1 MIDSALG
8 VWYRGEIM
16 KSIKVG
22 KREIG
27 YNLPP
32 FVIAEIGINHNG
44 SVEIAKKL
52 IDAAVEAGC
61 DAVKFQKRTIDV
73 VYTKEELARP
83 RPVDQSLITTARLR
97 QKKYGYDILDKKAW
111 ARLNKDPED
120 TTNGDLKRILEFG
133 APEYKEIDAY
143 CKEKGIMW
151 FASPWDEASV
161 DFLEKF
167 KPVAYK
173 IGSPSNT
180 DKELL
185 KYIKSKKRP
194 ILVSTGMSDEKI
206 VEKVVDVL
214 GEEGLI
220 ILHCISTYP
229 AKDEEL
235 NLANIP
241 RFIKKF
247 PKALIGYSGHEV
259 GAYPP
264 LVAAALGACVLER
277 HMTLDRAMWGSDHA
291 ASLEVAGWHCLM
303 SELRVL
309 PKYLGKEVKDILESE
324 RPIATKLRR
333 KNTLFG

>member
-1 MIDSALG
+1 MRPAQAVKIG
-8 VWYRGEIM
+8 Q
-16 KSIKVG
+16 
-22 KREIG
+22 REIG

-44 SVEIAKKL
+44 SVEHAKKL

-97 QKKYGYDILDKKAW
+97 QKKYKYDILDKKAW

-133 APEYKEIDAY
+133 APEYKEIDAH
-143 CKEKGIMW
+143 CKEKRIMW

-161 DFLEKF
+161 DFLEKL

-173 IGSPSNT
+173 IASASNT

-185 KYIKSKKRP
+185 RYIKSKKRP
-194 ILVSTGMSDEKI
+194 TIVSTGMSDDKMIERI
-206 VEKVVDVL
+206 VEIL
-214 GEEGLI
+214 GEDGLI

-229 AKDEEL
+229 AKDDEL
-235 NLANIP
+235 HLANIP
-241 RFIKKF
+241 RLIKKY

-277 HMTLDRAMWGSDHA
+277 HITLDRAMWGSDHA
-291 ASLEVAGWHCLM
+291 ASLEIAGWNRLM
-303 SELRVL
+303 NELRVL
-309 PKYLGKEVKDILESE
+309 PKYLGKEVKEILESE
-324 RPIATKLRR
+324 KPIAVKLRR
-333 KNTLFG
+333 KNTLFD

>member
-1 MIDSALG
+1 
-8 VWYRGEIM
+8 M
-16 KSIKVG
+16 KTSKKAKVVKIG
-22 KREIG
+22 NREIG

-44 SVEIAKKL
+44 SVEVTKKL
-52 IDAAVEAGC
+52 IDAAFEAGC

-83 RPVDQSLITTARLR
+83 RPIDQTLITNARLR

-143 CKEKGIMW
+143 CKEKGILW
-151 FASPWDEASV
+151 FASPWDEESV

-173 IGSPSNT
+173 VASASNT

-185 KYIKSKKRP
+185 RYIKAKKRP
-194 ILVSTGMSDEKI
+194 IIVSTGMSDDKMIDKI
-206 VEKVVDVL
+206 VDIL

-229 AKDEEL
+229 AKDEDL
-235 NLANIP
+235 HLANIP
-241 RFIKKF
+241 RLIKKF

-264 LVAAALGACVLER
+264 LVAAALGACVIER

-291 ASLEVAGWHCLM
+291 ASLEVPGWQRLM
-303 SELRVL
+303 GELRVL
-309 PKYLGKEVKDILESE
+309 PKYLGKEIKEILESE
-324 RPIATKLRR
+324 KPIAAKLRR
-333 KNTLFG
+333 KDTLFS